1 LRTTLITALG
11 AALAIQLTAFSSPV
25 AAQDNQRLREASEA
39 YSNLSYGE
47 AITLA
52 RKASKERLSRADQA
66 RYYELLGFA
75 YASLDSTRQAT
86 EAFKQVLMLNPDRGL
101 DATRISPKIT
111 STFALALAQVLV
123 LRELKVD
130 STEFIA
136 GVGALPI
143 TFSVTRP
150 ARLHTR
156 IVGPSGEITIDS
168 ALAEGAV
175 RLKWN
180 GLMANGLPPEPGSY
194 RVIVQATAGRDSY
207 AAAFPLSIE
216 VGTVDTLE
224 HLAGLPGYD
233 LLPEAVLPARSWKP
247 VGLALMATS
256 LALGGS
262 LALES
267 AKLGSGGRREI
278 LTIGVGSALVG
289 VLATMK
295 RPAPVPAQANILYN
309 GLVREQL
316 ARRNAE
322 IAAENAQ
329 RRRQV
334 KLGIVPQLVIVPQLG
349 GGDS

>member
-1 LRTTLITALG
+1 LRTSVLAVTL
-11 AALAIQLTAFSSPV
+11 AALTIRLAAFTSPV
-25 AAQDNQRLREASEA
+25 LAQDSQTLRKAAEA
-39 YSNLSYGE
+39 YGNLSYGE

-52 RKASKERLSRADQA
+52 RQAFRERLSRGDQA

-75 YASLDSTRQAT
+75 YASMDSTRQAT

-111 STFALALAQVLV
+111 SSFALALAQVLV

-136 GVGALPI
+136 GVGSLPI

-150 ARLHTR
+150 ARLYTR
-156 IVGPSGEITIDS
+156 IVGPGGEITVDS

-175 RLKWN
+175 RLNWN
-180 GLMANGLPPEPGSY
+180 GLLANGLPPEPGRY
-194 RVIVQATAGRDSY
+194 RVIVQASAGRDSY
-207 AAAFPLSIE
+207 ASALPLAID
-216 VGTVDTLE
+216 VGTVDTLD
-224 HLAGLPGYD
+224 HLTGLPGYD
-233 LLPEAVLPARSWKP
+233 LLPETVVPARSWKP

-267 AKLGSGGRREI
+267 SKLGSGGRREI
-278 LTIGVGSALVG
+278 LMVGMGSALVG
-289 VLATMK
+289 VLATVK
-295 RPAPVPAQANILYN
+295 QPAPVPAQANILYN
-309 GLVREQL
+309 SLVREQL

-322 IAAENAQ
+322 IAAENVQ

-334 KLGIVPQLVIVPQLG
+334 KLAVVPQSG
-349 GGDS
+349 GRDS